1 MTLPARPVLVDADVT
16 RLAQVFSN
24 LLNNAAKYTEPGG
37 DIALIAERAGR
48 ATWW

>member
-1 MTLPARPVLVDADVT
+1 MPPEPVIVSADMI

-37 DIALIAERAGR
+37 RIENQPAGD
-48 ATWW
+48 